1 MKFGILDVT
10 MAEKRKED
18 RITVELK
25 VGYRTIGSFITDY
38 IINISKGGIFINTS
52 SPLPVGT
59 KIRILFS
66 IPDIPLP
73 FDLIGIVRWINPV
86 GHLSHSLPGM
96 GIEFLE
102 IEDRVKKRIEKFI
115 NQQIKKPR

>member
-1 MKFGILDVT
+1 MT
-10 MAEKRKED
+10 EKRRED
-18 RITVELK
+18 RIAVELK

-38 IINISKGGIFINTS
+38 IINISKGGIFINTTK
-52 SPLPVGT
+52 PLPVGT

-73 FDLIGIVRWINPV
+73 FDLMGIVRWVNPV
-86 GHLSHSLPGM
+86 GHSSHSLPGM

-102 IEDRVKKRIEKFI
+102 MEETVKKRIEKFI
-115 NQQIKKPR
+115 NQQIKKQK

>member
-1 MKFGILDVT
+1 MS
-10 MAEKRKED
+10 EKRRED
-18 RITVELK
+18 RVPVELK

-52 SPLPVGT
+52 KPLPVGT

-66 IPDIPLP
+66 IPDMPLP

-86 GHLSHSLPGM
+86 GHTSHALPGM
-96 GIEFLE
+96 GIEFLDME
-102 IEDRVKKRIEKFI
+102 ANVKKRIEKFI
-115 NQQIKKPR
+115 SQQLKKNA

>member
-1 MKFGILDVT
+1 MG
-10 MAEKRKED
+10 EKRREE
-18 RITVELK
+18 RISVELK

-38 IINISKGGIFINTS
+38 IINISRGGIFINTS
-52 SPLPVGT
+52 KPLPVGT

-73 FDLIGIVRWINPV
+73 FDLNGIVRWINPV
-86 GHLSHSLPGM
+86 GHSSHSLPGM

-102 IEDRVKKRIEKFI
+102 VEENVKKRIEKFI
-115 NQQIKKPR
+115 SQQIKNQK

>member
-1 MKFGILDVT
+1 MT
-10 MAEKRKED
+10 EKRKED
-18 RITVELK
+18 RIPVELK

-52 SPLPVGT
+52 KPLPVGT

-73 FDLIGIVRWINPV
+73 FDLMGIVRWINPV
-86 GHLSHSLPGM
+86 GHTSHSLPGM
-96 GIEFLE
+96 GIEFLDME
-102 IEDRVKKRIEKFI
+102 ENVKRRIEKFI
-115 NQQIKKPR
+115 SQQIKKKK

>member
-1 MKFGILDVT
+1 MV
-10 MAEKRKED
+10 EKRKDE
-18 RITVELK
+18 RIEVELK

-38 IINISKGGIFINTS
+38 IINISKGGIFINTTK
-52 SPLPVGT
+52 PLPVGT

-73 FDLIGIVRWINPV
+73 FDLMGIVRWINPV
-86 GHLSHSLPGM
+86 GHSSHSVPGM

-102 IEDRVKKRIEKFI
+102 MDEVVKKRIERFI
-115 NQQIKKPR
+115 NQHLKKTK